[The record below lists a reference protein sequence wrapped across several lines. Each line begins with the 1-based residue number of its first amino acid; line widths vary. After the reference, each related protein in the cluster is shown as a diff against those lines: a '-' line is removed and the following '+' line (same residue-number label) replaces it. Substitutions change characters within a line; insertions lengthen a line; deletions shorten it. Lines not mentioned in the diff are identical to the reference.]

1 MRCDLHVHTIHS
13 GMCTVPVLNRICR
26 ESYNDPLEVYHLLKQ
41 RGMNLVTVTDHDSI
55 DAVERLR
62 QYPDFFLS
70 EEVSCRTSRGTDLHV
85 GVYGITERNHVELA
99 RRRNDF
105 SSFVAYCDEQRLLFS
120 VYHVFSGLT
129 GRRTEEDFQE
139 FALRFP
145 AVEIRNGAMLAQA
158 NRNAADFAQATRKA
172 VVAGSDAHTL
182 AGLGH
187 TYTEVPGART
197 AREYLDGLR
206 QGHASV
212 AGESGSYSKLTK
224 VVWSIGLQML
234 QERPWTVILAPLLAL
249 VPLVTVANLVMELG
263 FAARWGNQAARF
275 GATTP
280 APVVYA
286 VD

>member
-1 MRCDLHVHTIHS
+1 
-13 GMCTVPVLNRICR
+13 MCTVPVLNRICR

-70 EEVSCRTSRGTDLHV
+70 EEVSCRTTRGTDLHV

-99 RRRNDF
+99 RRREDF
-105 SSFVAYCDEQRLLFS
+105 PSFLAYCDEQRLLFS
-120 VYHVFSGLT
+120 VNHVFSGLT
-129 GRRTEEDFQE
+129 GRRTEEDFLE

-145 AVEIRNGAMLAQA
+145 AVETRNGAMLAQA
-158 NRNAADFAQATRKA
+158 NRCAADFAQTIRKA

-182 AGLGH
+182 AGLGR

-197 AREYLDGLR
+197 AKEYLDGLR
-206 QGHASV
+206 QGHATV

-224 VVWSIGLQML
+224 AVWSIGLDPME
-234 QERPWTVILAPLLAL
+234 ERRWTIILAPLLVL
-249 VPLVTVANLVMELG
+249 VPLVTVVNLVMELG

-275 GATTP
+275 GA
-280 APVVYA
+280 ASVSPVVYA
-286 VD
+286 DVG